1 MKFLNVDLEI
11 TSPETLQP
19 IVDSFGTAI
28 TVLYNDEHDDEYLLV
43 LELNDASEEKELETT
58 IATLC
63 HLIETLPESV
73 KSHWQNATTRI
84 FDIGYEADPD
94 SERLVTDVSATMLD
108 RIAKLNATLR
118 TTIYRDLPPIND
130 DESLSEIHD

>member
-11 TSPETLQP
+11 TAPESLQP
-19 IVDSFGTAI
+19 IVESLGTAAI
-28 TVLYNDEHDDEYLLV
+28 ILYHDDHDDEYLLV
-43 LELNDASEEKELETT
+43 LELNSDSEDKAIETT

-63 HLIETLPESV
+63 SLIETLPEPAQA
-73 KSHWQNATTRI
+73 HWQNATTRI

-94 SERLVTDVSATMLD
+94 NQRLITEVSATALD

-118 TTIYRDLPPIND
+118 TTIYRDLEPTD
-130 DESLSEIHD
+130 DSSSAESHTP